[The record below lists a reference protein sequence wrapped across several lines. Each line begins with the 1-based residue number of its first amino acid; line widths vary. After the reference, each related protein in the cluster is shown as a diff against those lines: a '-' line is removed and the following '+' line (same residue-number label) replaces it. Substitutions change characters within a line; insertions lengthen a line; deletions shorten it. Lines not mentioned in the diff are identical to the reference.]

1 MIGLM
6 GVSDNGT
13 LYTPSGRALFKV
25 PPWLA
30 FRIQAVQHWIARK
43 TW

>member
-13 LYTPSGRALFKV
+13 LYTPNGKKLLRLPVK
-25 PPWLA
+25 LA
-30 FRIQAVQHWIARK
+30 HLVQQVQHWIARL